1 MLILPNISK
10 NTAMNKYHHIL
21 NKVLTKGK
29 TQTNKKGIIRY
40 LLNEQLSLSPAD
52 LLEIFE
58 GHSIARKKLRSEL
71 QLFMQ
76 GERNVEKYRDV
87 GINWWDYCGSILV
100 NSYPTYFEKLPPL
113 IERINR
119 EKRNSKNYVLFLGS
133 TNAESNQAPCLSL
146 VQFQIEEG
154 ELVVTAY
161 QRSSDANLGLPA
173 DIYHLYLMARQ
184 IDLPLKSITLFL
196 GNVHIYQNNIGKTEL
211 LLGGDDNVKFD
222 LNT

>member
-1 MLILPNISK
+1 MI
-10 NTAMNKYHHIL
+10 KYHQIL
-21 NKVLTKGK
+21 HKVLVNGK
-29 TQTNKKGIIRY
+29 TQTNKKGNIRY
-40 LLNEQLSLSPAD
+40 LLNEQLSLTPAD
-52 LLEIFE
+52 LLDIFE
-58 GHSIARKKLRSEL
+58 GHGIARKKLRSEL

-76 GERNVEKYRDV
+76 GERNVEKYRDA

-113 IERINR
+113 LEKINR
-119 EKRNSKNYVLFLGS
+119 EKRNSKNYVLFLGA

-146 VQFQIEEG
+146 VQFQIDEG
-154 ELVVTAY
+154 ELVISAY

-173 DIYHLYLMARQ
+173 DIYHLYLMSRQ

-196 GNVHIYQNNIGKTEL
+196 GNVHIYQSNIEKTEL
-211 LLGGDDNVKFD
+211 LLGGNENVKFE